1 MASISVSF
9 PGTNMKLDLLSY
21 KMFGNG
27 FDPILDLITHFYFYF
42 YTFLYIFKGFIV
54 NLPSVK

>member
-21 KMFGNG
+21 KMLGNG
-27 FDPILDLITHFYFYF
+27 FDPIMDLVTHL
-42 YTFLYIFKGFIV
+42 FLCLHIFIYI
-54 NLPSVK
+54 